1 MYNVILRYLI
11 ITMKFN
17 NMHNIYMC
25 TRGFLFTIAH
35 SLIISDPSLILAR
48 SPLLI
53 DSRSFSSFFVDSY
66 RYFETISAF
75 LSVHSWY
82 KSKATAVNTILT

>member
-1 MYNVILRYLI
+1 MR
-11 ITMKFN
+11 KA
-17 NMHNIYMC
+17 
-25 TRGFLFTIAH
+25 GFTITH

-75 LSVHSWY
+75 LSVHSCY
-82 KSKATAVNTILT
+82 KSKAKAVNTILT